1 MSDQILVVTPPD
13 DTLLQGIRI
22 IHVNL
27 TEEQSSIVSNALF
40 QTSLPHVI
48 VNYVWK
54 MGDSIS
60 WLIDKISKK
69 DLVIFNAD
77 STNNGDIELIIG
89 WVSAQPR
96 SYYFGNLKD
105 LHIVNNR
112 AIYSADDILNLLEK
126 ISKEYEQI

>member
-13 DTLLQGIRI
+13 DTFLQGIRI

>member
-1 MSDQILVVTPPD
+1 MSDQILVVTTPD

-22 IHVNL
+22 VHVEL

-40 QTSLPHVI
+40 QTTLPHTI
-48 VNYVWK
+48 INYVWK

-60 WLIDKISKK
+60 WLMDKIVKG
-69 DLVIFNAD
+69 DLIIFNA
-77 STNNGDIELIIG
+77 SPKNNGAIELIIG
-89 WVSAQPR
+89 WVAAQPR

-112 AIYSADDILNLLEK
+112 AIYNADDILNLLEK
-126 ISKEYEQI
+126 ISKEHEQI

>member
-27 TEEQSSIVSNALF
+27 TEEQSSVVSNALF

-77 STNNGDIELIIG
+77 STNNGAIELLIG

-112 AIYSADDILNLLEK
+112 AIYNADDILNLLEK
-126 ISKEYEQI
+126 ISKEHEQI